1 MGAEKTFWN
10 LAGLAV
16 GMYVVDKMVNPRRR
30 RRRAAVKCKS
40 CKKKTKR

>member
-1 MGAEKTFWN
+1 MSKGSLFGN
-10 LAGLAV
+10 VAGLAV

-40 CKKKTKR
+40 CKKKAKK